1 MNSNKN
7 NRTLSII
14 LFVVAAMVGMSFAA
28 VPLYKVFCRMTGYGG
43 TTQVSAVAPTPDQIL
58 ERSIEVRFNA
68 GTGPGLNWDFKP
80 DQRKTR
86 VKLGAQGLTT
96 FSAKNLS
103 NGTISAVAVYNV
115 SPAKAGQYFHKIQC
129 FCFGEQSLKPGE
141 KVEYPVVFFV
151 DPSLDKDPNMQDV
164 ETITLSYTFFQKDDP
179 KLDKAIENF
188 YATPVQASQPDSKAR
203 EKAWAGTV
211 ALPPE
216 KQ

>member
-1 MNSNKN
+1 MSHNKN
-7 NRTLSII
+7 TRTLVVI
-14 LFVVAAMVGMSFAA
+14 LCVVSGMIGMSYAA

-43 TTQVSAVAPTPDQIL
+43 TTQVSATLPSPDKVLKRTVEI
-58 ERSIEVRFNA
+58 RFNA

-86 VKLGAQGLTT
+86 VQLGAQGLTT
-96 FSAKNLS
+96 FSAKNLT
-103 NGTISAVAVYNV
+103 NGEITAVAVYNV
-115 SPAKAGQYFHKIQC
+115 SPPKAGIYFHKIQC

-141 KVEYPVVFFV
+141 KVDYPVVFFV
-151 DPSLDKDPNMQDV
+151 DPDMDKDPNMQDV
-164 ETITLSYTFFQKDDP
+164 DTITLSYTFFQKDDP

-188 YATPVQASQPDSKAR
+188 YATPVTPKKTDKDK

>member
-1 MNSNKN
+1 M
-7 NRTLSII
+7 
-14 LFVVAAMVGMSFAA
+14 FVVVAMVGMSFAA

-43 TTQVSAVAPTPDQIL
+43 TTQVAIAAPTPDKIL
-58 ERSIEVRFNA
+58 KRTVEIRFNA
-68 GTGPGLNWDFKP
+68 QTGPGLNWDFKP

-86 VKLGAQGLTT
+86 LRLGAQGLTT
-96 FSAKNLS
+96 FSAKNLT
-103 NGTISAVAVYNV
+103 NGEVTAVAVYNV
-115 SPAKAGQYFHKIQC
+115 SPPKAGIYFHKIQC

-141 KVEYPVVFFV
+141 KVDYPVVFFV
-151 DPSLDKDPNMQDV
+151 DPDMDKDPNMQDV

-188 YATPVQASQPDSKAR
+188 YSTPVKTPKLDDKAL
-203 EKAWAGTV
+203 AGTV